1 MSINFHLSDE
11 IGRIFWV
18 NTKKVIET
26 DPDNKTIKWEWVFAA
41 TDSDIVN
48 VASEYVTGRGL
59 YVSQWTVDSDDNAQ
73 GKLARIS
80 DAGTD
85 VASSLSTYLTLS
97 FSQNYSSEC
106 SGTVSVHTDSGTGQD
121 MITLSYNYKNS
132 NFESYDNDDYY
143 EYLIDIFSLV
153 LSHAGSLTFNRRVT
167 IASQEGQHLES
178 IGSYTID
185 SNSAYL
191 VVQD

>member
-1 MSINFHLSDE
+1 MAQLYEEEQTLPAKTHLFRIDNRNPESTSTIDYVTLTEHSDLLSINFHLSDE

-26 DPDNKTIKWEWVFAA
+26 DPDDKTFKLEWVFEA

-59 YVSQWTVDSDDNAQ
+59 YVSQWTVDSDDNAL

-80 DAGTD
+80 NADTD
-85 VASSLSTYLTLS
+85 VASSLSTYLTLA

-106 SGTVSVHTDSGTGQD
+106 SGTVSVHSDSGSGQD
-121 MITLSYNYKNS
+121 MITLSYNY
-132 NFESYDNDDYY
+132 
-143 EYLIDIFSLV
+143 
-153 LSHAGSLTFNRRVT
+153 
-167 IASQEGQHLES
+167 
-178 IGSYTID
+178 
-185 SNSAYL
+185 
-191 VVQD
+191 